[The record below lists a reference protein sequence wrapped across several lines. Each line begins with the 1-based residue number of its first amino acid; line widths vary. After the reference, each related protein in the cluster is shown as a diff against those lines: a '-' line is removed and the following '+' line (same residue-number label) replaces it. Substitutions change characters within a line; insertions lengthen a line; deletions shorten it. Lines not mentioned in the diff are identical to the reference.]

1 MSQEG
6 EGCLSRLGATMR
18 DIPNRRIEK
27 ETRLKGERYW
37 KGERERE
44 GRAESAARMNLTAI
58 RSVNFENT
66 FLLKARPRNAG
77 CQERRITRYFPLSLV
92 LHFHTRLEAKLAE
105 LVDRFER
112 QIPFRRNDSPL

>member
-6 EGCLSRLGATMR
+6 EECLSRLGATMR

-44 GRAESAARMNLTAI
+44 RGG
-58 RSVNFENT
+58 
-66 FLLKARPRNAG
+66 LKARR
-77 CQERRITRYFPLSLV
+77 E
-92 LHFHTRLEAKLAE
+92 
-105 LVDRFER
+105 
-112 QIPFRRNDSPL
+112 